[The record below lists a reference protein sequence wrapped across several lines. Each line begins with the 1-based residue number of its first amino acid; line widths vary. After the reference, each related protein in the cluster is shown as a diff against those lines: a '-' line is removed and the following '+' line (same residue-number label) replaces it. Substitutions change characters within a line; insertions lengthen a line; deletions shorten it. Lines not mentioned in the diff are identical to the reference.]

1 MAGVE
6 LLSPKAAVT
15 LLCDLLS
22 LVYTHISPTSQ
33 LKVPSNGLSKCLLSP
48 QLCWAQSAWR
58 QPHQQRVRAK
68 YGPWLLQSSKEIT
81 LVTSLPEN
89 KCLDLFPAF
98 VGNGSALVR
107 LLQEENFRL
116 EMINSYSE
124 EELQSFLTQCDI
136 PWEASDTKVTAC
148 LPTHHYL
155 GMELFVTICPQFT
168 LVMLDNKL
176 LI

>member
-1 MAGVE
+1 MLVE
-6 LLSPKAAVT
+6 PLVVLGSVCLEAT
-15 LLCDLLS
+15 S
-22 LVYTHISPTSQ
+22 L
-33 LKVPSNGLSKCLLSP
+33 
-48 QLCWAQSAWR
+48 A
-58 QPHQQRVRAK
+58 RVRAK

-89 KCLDLFPAF
+89 KCLDLVPAF

-155 GMELFVTICPQFT
+155 GMELFVTIFP
-168 LVMLDNKL
+168 
-176 LI
+176 